1 MVEGARKDAMITDK
15 IINLFF
21 PTKCSICGKLG
32 TVICKDCE
40 NILNEFKINLL
51 QKDVIELNHE
61 NDENDEE
68 NKNKTKNKRLII
80 NKFYIYKYDG
90 IIRNLLIKYKF
101 NDASYLRELF
111 AKLILKNKKVYRFL
125 KNYDIII
132 PVPISKKRKLE
143 RGYNQTE
150 LILKF
155 IEKELK
161 KLKEKSKRD
170 LKINKQMQK
179 RYLNI
184 QLNTESLIKIKN
196 TKPQSKSNLKERI
209 NNVKGVYKLINEDK
223 IKGKRIVIFDDI
235 YTTGSTINECINCIK
250 NIIINNSSGK
260 EKIEIGTIEIGVL
273 IIAKDYM
280 EVI

>member
-1 MVEGARKDAMITDK
+1 ML
-15 IINLFF
+15 NLFEKILDLIF
-21 PTKCSICGKLG
+21 PPACGICGKEINTYL
-32 TVICKDCE
+32 CKKCE
-40 NILNEFKINLL
+40 DKINKITCVG
-51 QKDVIELNHE
+51 KDNY
-61 NDENDEE
+61 E
-68 NKNKTKNKRLII
+68 NKYFSSHMYL
-80 NKFYIYKYDG
+80 FKYEG
-90 IIRNLLIKYKF
+90 IIRSKIISYKF
-101 NDASYLRELF
+101 DDNPYLYKTFCEIF
-111 AKLILKNKKVYRFL
+111 VKNKKVCGFL
-125 KNYDIII
+125 QNYDIII